1 MTKNPISKTQI
12 AKMSVLRTLARTS
25 ALSVLA
31 LFALTGVSRA
41 QTADQIQPSGPNG
54 MLSVKDAADAKAAKE
69 YMNKMETDQKYQEM
83 IRNQPSA
90 ATPNDPWGSVRPA
103 STPAGK
109 PAAKT
114 AATGAKTANVVNK
127 HVAGAIK
134 PATGAAASA
143 NSTTQKGQ

>member
-12 AKMSVLRTLARTS
+12 AKMSVLRTFARTL

-31 LFALTGVSRA
+31 LFALTGASRA

-114 AATGAKTANVVNK
+114 AATGAKTANVANK
-127 HVAGAIK
+127 SGAIK